1 MKEKNKQFG
10 STQKMRAE
18 PWEMSQRNK
27 RLYEADSLAKQTLL
41 SQAGIY
47 LPVTRRTKY
56 WEEYLMGDQ
65 PSGSGSGLL
74 IRQARF
80 NSLVSRHYCGNQAGP
95 PYWAY
100 CNSQYMDVQ
109 LSWQSNGLL
118 NRGSKVRVLLYPPLL
133 VLYIGFPI

>member
-18 PWEMSQRNK
+18 PWEISQRNK

-56 WEEYLMGDQ
+56 WEEYLWET
-65 PSGSGSGLL
+65 
-74 IRQARF
+74 
-80 NSLVSRHYCGNQAGP
+80 SLVVQA
-95 PYWAY
+95 AD
-100 CNSQYMDVQ
+100 C
-109 LSWQSNGLL
+109 
-118 NRGSKVRVLLYPPLL
+118 
-133 VLYIGFPI
+133 